1 MARPAKPLMWAGAAA
16 VALVAVWAWQHFG
29 LGALLTLDNL
39 KASRDALQAQVL
51 SAPLATAA
59 FFFAVYVA
67 AAALSIPG
75 ALILTLAAGA
85 MFGLGWG
92 LLLVSLASSLGALL
106 AFLAARYLLR
116 DAIQARFGK
125 ALAPINDGV
134 KKDGT
139 FYLLTLR
146 LVPVFPFWLINL
158 LMGLTPMGAGRFYL
172 VSQLGM
178 LAGTAVYV
186 NAGTQLAAI
195 QSPGDILSPGLLG
208 SFVLLGLFPLLA
220 KAGVAWLERRK
231 VYAKWTKPRSF
242 DRNLVVIG
250 AGAGGLVSA
259 YIAAAVKAKVTLIEG
274 HKMGGDCLNFGCV
287 PSKALIRSAKMARQ
301 LKKAHELGVA
311 DAAGRVDFV
320 AVMKRVHGVIA
331 DIEPHDSVERYT
343 GLGVEVLQG
352 HARITSPW
360 TVEVTLADGRKQTLT
375 TKNIVIAAG
384 ASPFV
389 PPIPGLKEA
398 GFLTSDT
405 VWGLTELPRRLVV
418 LGGGPIGSELAQSF
432 ARLGSAVT
440 QVEMAPRIMVR
451 EDPEVSELVTASLRA
466 DGVNVLTGHQAVR
479 VEVVNGEKRL
489 IAKTSAKAGEA
500 EVVIPFDELLCA
512 VGRSPRVTGY
522 GLEELGIPLTPRKT
536 IETNA
541 YLQTLY
547 PNIYAVGDVAGPF
560 QFTHTAAHQAW
571 YAAVNSLFGR
581 FRKFKADYSVI
592 PWATFTDPEV
602 ARVGLSESEAKEQ
615 GVAYE
620 VTKYGIDDLD
630 RAIADGT
637 AHGFVKV
644 LTVPGKDKILGVTI
658 VGEHAGDLL
667 AEYVLAMK
675 HGLGLNKILGTI
687 HTYPTLAEANKYV
700 AGEWKRAHAPQ
711 KLLQWVGRYHAWERA

>member
-1 MARPAKPLMWAGAAA
+1 MARPSKALLWAGAAGL
-16 VALVAVWAWQHFG
+16 ALVAAWAWRHYE

-39 KASRDALQAQVL
+39 KASRDALQARVQA
-51 SAPLATAA
+51 APLATAGL
-59 FFFAVYVA
+59 FFVVYVA

-92 LLLVSLASSLGALL
+92 LLLVSFASSLGALL
-106 AFLAARYLLR
+106 AFLVARYLLR

-125 ALAPINDGV
+125 SLAPINEGV
-134 KKDGT
+134 AKDGT

-220 KAGVAWLERRK
+220 KAGVGWLERRK
-231 VYAKWTKPRSF
+231 VYAKWVKPRSF

-259 YIAAAVKAKVTLIEG
+259 YIAAAVKAKVTLIES
-274 HKMGGDCLNFGCV
+274 HRMGGDCLNFGCV

-311 DAAGRVDFV
+311 DAAGRVDFA

-331 DIEPHDSVERYT
+331 DVEPHDSVERYS

-352 HARITSPW
+352 HARMTSPW
-360 TVEVTLADGRKQTLT
+360 TVEVKLADGATQTLT
-375 TKNIVIAAG
+375 TKAIVIAAG

-405 VWGLTELPRRLVV
+405 VWGLTELPGRLVV

-451 EDPEVSELVTASLRA
+451 EDPEVSELVAASLRA
-466 DGVNVLTGHQAVR
+466 DGVDVLTGHQAVR
-479 VEVVNGEKRL
+479 VEVVDGEKRL
-489 IAKTSAKAGEA
+489 VARHGQA

-512 VGRSPRVTGY
+512 VGRSPRVSGY

-541 YLQTLY
+541 WLQTRY

-571 YAAVNSLFGR
+571 YAAVNALFGR
-581 FRKFKADYSVI
+581 FRRFKADYSVV

-602 ARVGLSESEAKEQ
+602 ARVGLSETEAKEQ
-615 GVAYE
+615 GIAFE
-620 VTKYGIDDLD
+620 LTRYGIDDLD

-644 LTVPGKDKILGVTI
+644 LTVPGKDRILGVTI

-687 HTYPTLAEANKYV
+687 HTYPTLAEANKYA

-711 KLLQWVGRYHAWERA
+711 KLLQWVGRYHEWERT